1 MRTTD
6 TDLPGSRFGQRLDR
20 VTVERRD
27 VPGLAEPPGY
37 RHYAVA
43 SGTRLVFTA
52 GAVPLDPTG
61 RLVGPH
67 NYRAQTEQVL
77 ANLLVALEAAGAR
90 PEQVVKTTV
99 YVVGQGRE
107 PKAAVWDVVQASELA
122 AAPSTLVG
130 VSGLGYSGQL
140 VEIDAVAVIDGEGK
154 SPAPNTTATT
164 A

>member
-1 MRTTD
+1 MSTSD

-61 RLVGPH
+61 ELVGSGD
-67 NYRAQTEQVL
+67 YRAQTDQVL
-77 ANLLVALEAAGAR
+77 ANLLAALKAAGAR
-90 PEQVVKTTV
+90 PEHVVKTTV
-99 YVVGQGRE
+99 YVVGEGRE
-107 PKAAVWDVVQASELA
+107 PKVAVWDVVQRSELA

-130 VSGLGYSGQL
+130 VAGLGYSGQL
-140 VEIDAVAVIDGEGK
+140 VEIDAVAVIDDAGT
-154 SPAPNTTATT
+154 SPPRSQTAS
-164 A
+164 

>member
-1 MRTTD
+1 MSTTD

-43 SGTRLVFTA
+43 SGSRFVFTA

-61 RLVGPH
+61 QLVGPDD
-67 NYRAQTEQVL
+67 YRAQTEQVL
-77 ANLLVALEAAGAR
+77 ANLLAALEAAGAR
-90 PEQVVKTTV
+90 ADDVVKTTV
-99 YVVGQGRE
+99 YVVGEGRE
-107 PKAAVWDVVQASELA
+107 PKVAVWDVVQRSELA

-130 VSGLGYSGQL
+130 VAGLGYSGQL
-140 VEIDAVAVIDGEGK
+140 VEIDAVAVIDEEGK
-154 SPAPNTTATT
+154 STHPSRMPPS
-164 A
+164 

>member
-1 MRTTD
+1 MNTTD
-6 TDLPGSRFGQRLDR
+6 TDLPGSRVGRRLDR

-52 GAVPLDPTG
+52 GAVPLDSTG
-61 RLVGPH
+61 RLVGPRD
-67 NYRAQTEQVL
+67 YRAQTEQVL
-77 ANLLVALEAAGAR
+77 TNLLAALQAAGAN

-107 PKAAVWDVVQASELA
+107 PKVAVWDVVQGSELA

-130 VSGLGYSGQL
+130 VAGLGYSGQL
-140 VEIDAVAVIDGEGK
+140 VEIDAVAVIDE
-154 SPAPNTTATT
+154 SRPSRMPSS
-164 A
+164 